1 MVRLFI
7 FSGQPDPQW
16 SLDEIAMAEL
26 RRRLQQTLGVE
37 RASPPPQ
44 GGLGY
49 RGFLVESLV
58 PALGLPRAFTVFRGV
73 LSEPPGAHA
82 NHWQDRGGVE
92 ALLLAEARARGHGK
106 ALDALGG
113 LEASR

>member
-1 MVRLFI
+1 LFI

-37 RASPPPQ
+37 RASPPTL

-49 RGFLVESLV
+49 RGFLVESPA
-58 PALGLPRAFTVFRGV
+58 PALGLPRAFAVFRGV
-73 LSEPPGAHA
+73 LSEPPGARA

-92 ALLLAEARARGHGK
+92 ALLLTEARARGHGK
-106 ALDALGG
+106 AIDALGG
-113 LEASR
+113 LEGSR